1 MRRADRLFQIIQFL
15 RTRRV
20 TTALWLAERLEVS
33 ERTIYRDIKDLV
45 LSGVNIEGEAGIGYV
60 VRRGFDLPP
69 LMFNKDEIS
78 ALALGA
84 RIVECWA
91 DPALAT
97 AAQSVLSKIETVLPD
112 NLKDSLDQ
120 TRLFA
125 PFTQIQSEVAASMA
139 EVRLAADNNKKI
151 KIDYARADNQESQR
165 IIWPLGL
172 FFWGSVWTIG
182 AWCELRDSFRIFR
195 LDRIQSLDVLDKNY
209 PVEKGKTL
217 QDLIEYEKS
226 CEDTRTDISN

>member
-45 LSGVNIEGEAGIGYV
+45 LSGVNIEGEAGVGYV

-69 LMFNKDEIS
+69 LMFSKEEIS
-78 ALALGA
+78 ALTLGA
-84 RIVECWA
+84 RIVESWA

-97 AAQSVLSKIETVLPD
+97 AAQSALSKIETVLPD
-112 NLKDSLDQ
+112 DLKDSTGQ

-125 PFTQIQSEVAASMA
+125 PMTQIRPDVASKMA
-139 EVRLAADNNKKI
+139 QVRVATDNRKKLQL
-151 KIDYARADNQESQR
+151 DYSDAKQQVTQR
-165 IIWPLGL
+165 VIWPLGL

-182 AWCELRDSFRIFR
+182 AWCELRQSFRIFR
-195 LDRIQSLDVLDKNY
+195 LDRIIELTVLDENFLH
-209 PVEKGKTL
+209 EKGKTL
-217 QDLIEYEKS
+217 EDLIDHERRS
-226 CEDTRTDISN
+226 IDRMC

>member
-20 TTALWLAERLEVS
+20 TTAKWLAERLEVS
-33 ERTIYRDIKDLV
+33 ERTIYRDIKDLII
-45 LSGVNIEGEAGIGYV
+45 SGVNIEGEAGVGYV

-69 LMFNKDEIS
+69 LMFSKEEIS
-78 ALALGA
+78 ALTLGA
-84 RIVECWA
+84 RIVESWA

-112 NLKDSLDQ
+112 NLRNSLDQ

-125 PFTQIQSEVAASMA
+125 PLTQIRPDVASTMA
-139 EVRLAADNNKKI
+139 EVRLATDNNKKLQL
-151 KIDYARADNQESQR
+151 DYKRADGQHSQR

-182 AWCELRDSFRIFR
+182 AWCELRQAFRVFR
-195 LDRIQSLDVLDKNY
+195 LDRISTLHALDETY
-209 PVEKGKTL
+209 PEIKGRTL
-217 QDLIEYEKS
+217 HDLIEYEKKNG
-226 CEDTRTDISN
+226 C

>member
-20 TTALWLAERLEVS
+20 TTAAWLAERLEVS
-33 ERTIYRDIKDLV
+33 ERTVYRDIKDLIT
-45 LSGVNIEGEAGIGYV
+45 SGVNIEGEAGVGYV

-69 LMFNKDEIS
+69 LMFTKEEIS

-84 RIVECWA
+84 SIVESWA

-112 NLKDSLDQ
+112 GMKDEFEQPRMFSLFSQMSPELSD
-120 TRLFA
+120 R
-125 PFTQIQSEVAASMA
+125 MA
-139 EVRLAADNNKKI
+139 TIRIAADTRNKI
-151 KIDYARADNQESQR
+151 QLDYARADGQSSER

-172 FFWGSVWTIG
+172 FFWGSLWTIG
-182 AWCELRDSFRIFR
+182 AWCELRQAFRIFR
-195 LDRIQSLDVLDKNY
+195 LDRIKGLTLLDDTF
-209 PVEKGKTL
+209 PAEKGRTL
-217 QDLIEYEKS
+217 QDLIEYEKKVWD
-226 CEDTRTDISN
+226 CDH